1 MGWVKYLVYI
11 ASFFVPVFG
20 FITFWVFS
28 GREDEMQEVAK
39 VTMAVAFF
47 GALVYIILAALGMT
61 VFADL
66 FQGMGWWSWWPR

>member
-11 ASFFVPVFG
+11 LSFFVPVFG

-28 GREDEMQEVAK
+28 GRYDEMQEIAK

-47 GALVYIILAALGMT
+47 GALVYIILAALGVT
-61 VFADL
+61 VFADF
-66 FQGMGWWSWWPR
+66 FQGMDWLSWWSW

>member
-61 VFADL
+61 VFSDL
-66 FQGMGWWSWWPR
+66 FRGMGWWSGWPR